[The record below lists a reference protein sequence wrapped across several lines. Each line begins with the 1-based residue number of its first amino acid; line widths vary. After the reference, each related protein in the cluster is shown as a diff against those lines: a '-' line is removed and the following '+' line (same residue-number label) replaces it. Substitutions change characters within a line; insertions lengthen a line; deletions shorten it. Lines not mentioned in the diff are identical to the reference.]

1 MTMLLAASPNA
12 QLMAVIIKQARA
24 AHWLRSAQ
32 VYDDNAIGGIVEN
45 TVMAVMISKLARRD
59 GCGQRECTM
68 AMLLTASPNAQLMVV
83 MIKRA
88 CAAHW
93 LQSERVHND
102 NAVSG
107 IDEGTAHSC
116 DDQASSHGSLAA
128 VRASVR

>member
-1 MTMLLAASPNA
+1 MLSAASLKT
-12 QLMAVIIKQARA
+12 QL
-24 AHWLRSAQ
+24 
-32 VYDDNAIGGIVEN
+32 
-45 TVMAVMISKLARRD
+45 MAVMISKLARRD
-59 GCGQRECTM
+59 GCGQREYTM

-102 NAVSG
+102 NAVGG

-116 DDQASSHGSLAA
+116 DDPARSHLALAA
-128 VRASVR
+128 VQASVR